1 MYYKLGHAC
10 VANWGSFV
18 LLQFRPKVV
27 TNWGSFIITN
37 WGNYCYKLGQPVQT
51 TATAITKEGSCYKLG
66 HVLQIRV
73 IITNWGIASVCFGL
87 RILLHLNT
95 FGYIFY
101 S

>member
-1 MYYKLGHAC
+1 MLQIGVALFYYNLGQK
-10 VANWGSFV
+10 
-18 LLQFRPKVV
+18 LLQIGAASLLQIGVTVV
-27 TNWGSFIITN
+27 TNWGSQYKLRQPLLQKRAAVTN
-37 WGNYCYKLGQPVQT
+37 WGKMY
-51 TATAITKEGSCYKLG
+51 YKLG